1 MTISYFSA
9 LYPTYP
15 ISPDEMG
22 VDKKTLKQGNGQDF
36 PKAGDTVSMEYTGW
50 LYTETAP
57 ENKGEKYVD
66 CYCRC
71 PTAS

>member
-1 MTISYFSA
+1 
-9 LYPTYP
+9 
-15 ISPDEMG
+15 MG

-57 ENKGEKYVD
+57 ENKGEK
-66 CYCRC
+66 
-71 PTAS
+71 